1 MIYFRFCSISTWLIK
16 YKQMSVTDHVT
27 LYRHRCDFIRS
38 SFPLKLKMLFATS
51 QIMLENM
58 IKFLKFMF
66 NFSLQL
72 FYFKL
77 QKNLK

>member
-1 MIYFRFCSISTWLIK
+1 
-16 YKQMSVTDHVT
+16 
-27 LYRHRCDFIRS
+27 
-38 SFPLKLKMLFATS
+38 MLFATS